1 MAEEMKGMRLEQRHG
16 KARVR
21 VGRVWE
27 TEDGR
32 HSFAEWSVS
41 ITLLSDCLPAYI
53 HGDNSSIVATDTM
66 KNTVISLSVAI
77 CGVAVLDAGTCRGH
91 EDMYGTRQM
100 VYVKAKECSEQISM
114 EDFAIGLG
122 KHFTS
127 FYEQVTAAIIKI
139 VEKPW
144 ERMYIDGQSHEHG
157 RLSLARPEKATCL
170 ICSNLEFSSFKL
182 GSEKHTTEVTV
193 KKSGALLVTS
203 GIEGLAVLKTTKSGF
218 EGFVRDKYTI
228 LPETRERMLA
238 TEVTASLR
246 YLNPEALRT
255 PYLGIPA
262 KPLYFN
268 DRYLN
273 VKKVLVDTFFGPP
286 KEGVYSP
293 SVQSTLYQMAEAV
306 LARFPDISS
315 IQLKMPNIH
324 FLPINLSTKENLIV
338 KFEDDVY
345 LPTDEPH
352 GSIEASLSRI
362 LSKIANHVNC
372 NCYNLTTILIREMDD
387 PSHIPPTA
395 PERRHH
401 ALTNPICARGQGR
414 GRGHDIMLEEAP
426 QILEEDV
433 IDNALGDDDAAA
445 DVDQVEEALTGPF
458 PRGPSDPSIL
468 KSFKAHIAAAIWD
481 QKGQQ
486 IDEAGPSSIPFRTY
500 NRRRRVHDR

>member
-1 MAEEMKGMRLEQRHG
+1 MAEKIKGMRLEQRHG

-21 VGRVWE
+21 VGRVWK

-66 KNTVISLSVAI
+66 KNT
-77 CGVAVLDAGTCRGH
+77 
-91 EDMYGTRQM
+91 

-157 RLSLARPEKATCL
+157 
-170 ICSNLEFSSFKL
+170 FKL

-238 TEVTASLR
+238 TEVTVSWRYSFESLSS
-246 YLNPEALRT
+246 
-255 PYLGIPA
+255 IPA

-268 DRYLN
+268 ERYLN

-324 FLPINLSTKENLIV
+324 FLPINLSTKDNLIV

-352 GSIEASLSRI
+352 GSIEANLSRI
-362 LSKIANHVNC
+362 LSK
-372 NCYNLTTILIREMDD
+372 M
-387 PSHIPPTA
+387 
-395 PERRHH
+395 
-401 ALTNPICARGQGR
+401 
-414 GRGHDIMLEEAP
+414 
-426 QILEEDV
+426 
-433 IDNALGDDDAAA
+433 
-445 DVDQVEEALTGPF
+445 
-458 PRGPSDPSIL
+458 
-468 KSFKAHIAAAIWD
+468 
-481 QKGQQ
+481 
-486 IDEAGPSSIPFRTY
+486 
-500 NRRRRVHDR
+500 